1 MYTTERSATIA
12 VGRTR
17 SQSPPS
23 SPDIPVQSTR
33 AHKAPPRR
41 RDAGSSNDNAVVRET
56 PPPDIMDVMDM
67 EPVSRSP
74 SLPPP
79 PPAPGDVRSPS
90 LPPPGM
96 VFSSPPPIDAASAG
110 PSPCARAIWAKWLD
124 QAFVMGLDADGTRL
138 VLAPANTRADRKGL
152 RFIDGEMRQVHF
164 STGLIRVFGVDGA
177 DRSAPSRITLTRT
190 RRGKDPGDPIIHDL
204 DPTTDARLAIPE
216 HRPAHIELDMRKPC
230 TELWEVAVRGGPL
243 LTQFLFVAR
252 ETKNI
257 RVW

>member
-1 MYTTERSATIA
+1 MSTAERLAAIA

-79 PPAPGDVRSPS
+79 
-90 LPPPGM
+90 GM

-110 PSPCARAIWAKWLD
+110 PSPGARAIWAKWLD

-138 VLAPANTRADRKGL
+138 VLAPANTRVDRKGL
-152 RFIDGEMRQVHF
+152 RFIAGEMHQVHF

-177 DRSAPSRITLTRT
+177 DRPTPACIALTLTRT
-190 RRGKDPGDPIIHDL
+190 RQGRDPGDPIIHDL